1 MTWIKRQILK
11 NLLRFLNKISGGMRV
26 LVAKR
31 ADIYARVYRNGSW
44 EERKMLKRGIRLRNN
59 FFKR

>member
-11 NLLRFLNKISGGMRV
+11 TLLRFLNKISGGMRV

-31 ADIYARVYRNGSW
+31 ADVYARVCRDGKW
-44 EERKMLKRGIRLRNN
+44 EERKMLRRGVRFRNN
-59 FFKR
+59 FIKK